1 MENKQVVLSVKDLRV
16 NFSTDHGYVQA
27 VRGVSFDLYKG
38 ETLCIVGESGSGKSV
53 TSKTI
58 MGILAA
64 NGRIV
69 DGSIMYEGED
79 LTKVSEDEF
88 HRIRGHKI
96 GMIFQDPL
104 SSLNPIMRI
113 GKQITEAMLLNGNHL
128 KKMKEE
134 LVAEEFV
141 AYKNAI
147 TAYKSE
153 LNKGKETV
161 KFLKSEK
168 KKEVERIKTIV
179 KNETDGAVY
188 ALKLDH
194 GLEKVHIKH
203 KYDELIAAENAK
215 LAALKEGQQVDT
227 AETPE
232 EINQKIVDLK
242 AAKVGELKEADERYA
257 AKKVEI
263 LKEAEVK
270 KAVNK
275 EELVKVKANFDKRIA
290 EAKATKNA
298 NSKELKAKYK
308 PIIAEAKAKYLAKNK
323 EANAKIAE
331 VKKQYRA
338 EYEADLKNGVDKKTA
353 KNKYVSKIKI
363 TKAEAKQRALKVMEE
378 VGIPFPERRFR
389 QYPFE
394 FSGGMRQR
402 IVIAIALTAN
412 PDILICDEP
421 TTALDVTI
429 QAQILELINRLKAE
443 RNISVI
449 FITHDL
455 GVVANMADR
464 VAVMYAG
471 KIVEYGKEE
480 EIFYDPKHPYTW
492 ALLSSIPDVDS
503 KERLEAIPGTPPNLV
518 FPPKGDAFALRS
530 KYAMKIDFK
539 KEPPYFKVSD
549 THYAA
554 TWLLDPRAPKVEMPA
569 IVKTRIEASL
579 AAHKA
584 REAQKAKAKK
594 EDK

>member
-1 MENKQVVLSVKDLRV
+1 MEDNKKTPLLSVRNLRIH
-16 NFSTDHGYVQA
+16 FSTDHGYVQA

-53 TSKTI
+53 TNKAI
-58 MGILAA
+58 MGILSS

-113 GKQITEAMLLNGNHL
+113 GQQITEAMLINGSRT
-128 KKMKEE
+128 KKMYNDIVANE
-134 LVAEEFV
+134 LV
-141 AYKNAI
+141 AYKNAQ
-147 TAYKSE
+147 TELKTGLAKYSE
-153 LNKGKETV
+153 NI

-168 KKEVERIKTIV
+168 KKQIAQAKNHVTNELQGRRYSLKREFGSIKFSIDDEFNTKKLEAQKIEDKEARAAFIAQAKEVRA
-179 KNETDGAVY
+179 N
-188 ALKLDH
+188 
-194 GLEKVHIKH
+194 
-203 KYDELIAAENAK
+203 K
-215 LAALKEGQQVDT
+215 LAAANEEYERKSQEINDAKEGIVQESRDKI
-227 AETPE
+227 AELTLE
-232 EINQKIVDLK
+232 YDSQID
-242 AAKVGELKEADERYA
+242 ELKEVARE
-257 AKKVEI
+257 ETTL
-263 LKEAEVK
+263 LKE
-270 KAVNK
+270 
-275 EELVKVKANFDKRIA
+275 
-290 EAKATKNA
+290 
-298 NSKELKAKYK
+298 KYK
-308 PIIAEAKAKYLAKNK
+308 PIIAENKAIFLEKSK
-323 EANAKIAE
+323 EAKEE
-331 VKKQYRA
+331 VRLFKLDKKMAYNEERK
-338 EYEADLKNGVDKKTA
+338 EVFNKNFHGENSFSLRRLFRDLKLARTH
-353 KNKYVSKIKI
+353 YLESIKI
-363 TKAEAKQRALKVMEE
+363 TKAEAKARALKIMEE
-378 VGIPFPERRFR
+378 VGIKDPEKRFR

-402 IVIAIALTAN
+402 IVIAIALTAD

-429 QAQILELINRLKAE
+429 QAQILELINNLKKE
-443 RNISVI
+443 RQLSCI

-471 KIVEYGKEE
+471 KIVEYGTEE

-503 KERLEAIPGTPPNLV
+503 NEKLEAIPGTPPNMIY
-518 FPPKGDAFALRS
+518 PPKGDAFALRS
-530 KYAMKIDFK
+530 KYAMEIDFK
-539 KEPPYFKVSD
+539 KEPPFFKVSD

-569 IVKTRIEASL
+569 IVKTRIANSL
-579 AAHKA
+579 
-584 REAQKAKAKK
+584 KAKK
-594 EDK
+594 GGKADA